1 MYLEGERKPLCWRE
15 RGSLSPSNSP
25 SPSSARFFLKNEPF
39 RPCRRFPST
48 TVSRKREH
56 TDVLRRNLFPFL
68 QEFSFCHC
76 PAEPRSLFCAAA
88 TVGRLLHGCFF
99 FATAWQI
106 CPDIFPLGLT
116 SGRVTSSAPAVD
128 AACRGREGD
137 PVRPQGGRSA
147 AAGADITRQGRE
159 GPRRRPRDTRRAG
172 YCPTKETPSTLP
184 QKGEYGGA
192 GGVEGEPLSPH
203 APRRAGDPPPAPGSS
218 RRKGDPCALGRGR
231 EALLRLIEHFQ
242 FETLRVSN
250 HTACRF
256 AEKTRFFRSLWAGW
270 RCAAALRFTF
280 FKVETL

>member
-159 GPRRRPRDTRRAG
+159 GPRRRPARHAADGGQLHLRDYFRITAKRGVRG
-172 YCPTKETPSTLP
+172 CRGCRGGTPLTP
-184 QKGEYGGA
+184 C
-192 GGVEGEPLSPH
+192 
-203 APRRAGDPPPAPGSS
+203 PAPG
-218 RRKGDPCALGRGR
+218 RRPAARAGQQPQERRSMRAGEGQGS
-231 EALLRLIEHFQ
+231 A
-242 FETLRVSN
+242 
-250 HTACRF
+250 F
-256 AEKTRFFRSLWAGW
+256 AADRAFS
-270 RCAAALRFTF
+270 
-280 FKVETL
+280 V